1 VVKLIDAARA
11 NDIFSRPAALRAA
24 CFSPFEMELMDRPK
38 SAIQLLPAIPIDGP
52 SAAAARLSI
61 ARDIL
66 GKLRAAGMPCE
77 LIMPDDEADD
87 ERTCQ

>member
-1 VVKLIDAARA
+1 VKLIDAARA

-24 CFSPFEMELMDRPK
+24 CFFALRDGTMDRPK
-38 SAIQLLPAIPIDGP
+38 SSIQLLPAIPIDDP
-52 SAAAARLSI
+52 SAAAARLTI